1 MSSRRMYK
9 KMSLRN
15 QSITFAIA
23 LGTIPVI
30 ATGTISY
37 WITNPTIKAGVI
49 RYQKTLAIGIS
60 NRVHQLTSER
70 VKDIK
75 VLSGLAMFNEPKIVS
90 GPAYNQLNLL
100 MENFRQSYGM
110 YQNILVSDLT
120 GQVMLQT
127 QGSAV
132 SNIGNE
138 DYFQQV
144 QRTNQIAV
152 VKRREQGGEYVIIMA
167 APLRNV
173 NSSQPMGVVRTLMPV
188 KELAGMVNFA
198 AEQLAEGAEK
208 FQSENYHLIDGEGN
222 IFLSS
227 NPSLVGQNISS
238 EIPEFRQLSHNKQ
251 NISQEVF
258 NPVTKEK
265 ILITYVPI
273 PAIADAPN
281 LNWSVIV
288 THDTKEVFAT
298 EKQLFWVLTVV
309 VVVTAVVVSTIAALF
324 ANRTTRTITEIAN
337 VIAESSAKIASTME
351 QQERSTSQQ
360 AMAVNQTTSTMNE
373 LNNSARQSAEQ
384 AEGAAH
390 GARQALSLAR
400 EGSNAVEDTLAGMST
415 LREKVGAIA
424 QQIMRLSQQTNQIG
438 NISTIVAD
446 LANQTNMLALNA
458 SVEAVRAGEHG
469 KGFGV
474 VANEIR
480 KLADQ
485 SKKSAEKIG
494 TLVSDIQNSIDLTVM
509 VTDEGTKTV
518 EDGVKIAQ
526 ETEKAFSGVSNA
538 INDIVLST
546 QQISLNAEQQV
557 TAIQQ
562 VVDAMNSLNSSAQEN
577 VRGISQVKTRAQEL
591 SQAAQTLQTIV

>member
-1 MSSRRMYK
+1 MYY

-15 QSITFAIA
+15 QSIIFAIA

-30 ATGTISY
+30 ATGMIAY
-37 WITNPTIKAGVI
+37 WITNPTIKTGVI

-60 NRVHQLTSER
+60 NRIHQLTSER
-70 VKDIK
+70 VNDLK
-75 VLSGLAMFNEPKIVS
+75 VISGLGIFNDQKVVS
-90 GPAYNQLNLL
+90 GRTYNPLNAL

-110 YQNILVSDLT
+110 YQSILVSDLT
-120 GQVMLQT
+120 GKVMLQT

-132 SNIGNE
+132 SNISNE

-144 QRTNQIAV
+144 QRTNQITV

-167 APLRNV
+167 APLRNI

-188 KELAGMVNFA
+188 KELTKVVSFA
-198 AEQLAEGAEK
+198 AERLAEASEK
-208 FQSENYHLIDGEGN
+208 FQSENYHLIDGEGS

-227 NPSLVGQNISS
+227 NQSLVGQKIENQ
-238 EIPEFRQLSHNKQ
+238 IPEFRQLSQNKQ
-251 NISQEVF
+251 SISQELF
-258 NPVTKEK
+258 NPATKEN
-265 ILITYVPI
+265 ILITYIPI
-273 PAIADAPN
+273 PAIAEVAN
-281 LNWSVIV
+281 LNWSVVV

-309 VVVTAVVVSTIAALF
+309 VIITSVVVSIIAALF

-337 VIAESSAKIASTME
+337 VIAESSVEIASTME

-384 AEGAAH
+384 AEGSAH
-390 GARQALSLAR
+390 GARQALNLSKQ
-400 EGSNAVEDTLAGMST
+400 GSNAVEDTLEGMNT

-474 VANEIR
+474 VASEIR

-485 SKKSAEKIG
+485 SKNSAEKIN
-494 TLVSDIQNSIDLTVM
+494 TLVADIQNSIDLTVM

-538 INDIVLST
+538 INDMVLSC

-577 VRGISQVKTRAQEL
+577 VQGISQVKTRTQEL
-591 SQAAQTLQTIV
+591 SQAAQTLQGIV

>member
-1 MSSRRMYK
+1 MYY

-15 QSITFAIA
+15 QSIIFAIA

-30 ATGTISY
+30 ATGMIAY
-37 WITNPTIKAGVI
+37 WITNPTIKTGVI

-60 NRVHQLTSER
+60 NRIHQLTSER
-70 VKDIK
+70 VNDLK
-75 VLSGLAMFNEPKIVS
+75 VISGLGIFNDQKVVS
-90 GPAYNQLNLL
+90 GRTYNPLNAL

-110 YQNILVSDLT
+110 YQSILVSDLT
-120 GQVMLQT
+120 GKVMLQT

-132 SNIGNE
+132 SNISNE

-144 QRTNQIAV
+144 QRTNQITV
-152 VKRREQGGEYVIIMA
+152 VKRREQGGEYVILMA
-167 APLRNV
+167 APLRNI

-188 KELAGMVNFA
+188 KELTKVVSFA
-198 AEQLAEGAEK
+198 AERLAEASEK
-208 FQSENYHLIDGEGN
+208 FQSENYHLIDGEGS

-227 NPSLVGQNISS
+227 NQSLVGQKIENQ
-238 EIPEFRQLSHNKQ
+238 IPEFRQLSQNKQ
-251 NISQEVF
+251 SISQELF
-258 NPVTKEK
+258 NPATKEN
-265 ILITYVPI
+265 ILITYIPI
-273 PAIADAPN
+273 PAIAEVAN
-281 LNWSVIV
+281 LNWSVVV

-309 VVVTAVVVSTIAALF
+309 VIITSVVVSIIAALF

-337 VIAESSAKIASTME
+337 VIAESSVEIASTME

-384 AEGAAH
+384 AEGSAH
-390 GARQALSLAR
+390 GARQALNLSKQ
-400 EGSNAVEDTLAGMST
+400 GSNAVEDTLEGMNT

-474 VANEIR
+474 VASEIR

-485 SKKSAEKIG
+485 SKNSAEKIN
-494 TLVSDIQNSIDLTVM
+494 TLVADIQNSIDLTVM

-538 INDIVLST
+538 INDMVLSC

-577 VRGISQVKTRAQEL
+577 VQGISQVKTRTQEL
-591 SQAAQTLQTIV
+591 SQAAQTLQGIV

>member
-1 MSSRRMYK
+1 
-9 KMSLRN
+9 MSLRN
-15 QSITFAIA
+15 QSIIFAIA

-30 ATGTISY
+30 ATGMIAY
-37 WITNPTIKAGVI
+37 WITNPTIKTGVI

-60 NRVHQLTSER
+60 NRIHQLTSER
-70 VKDIK
+70 VNDLK
-75 VLSGLAMFNEPKIVS
+75 VISGLGIFNDQKVVS
-90 GPAYNQLNLL
+90 GRTYNPLNAL

-110 YQNILVSDLT
+110 YQSILVSDLT
-120 GQVMLQT
+120 GKVMLQT

-132 SNIGNE
+132 SNISNE

-144 QRTNQIAV
+144 QRTNQITV

-167 APLRNV
+167 APLRNI

-188 KELAGMVNFA
+188 KELTKVVSFA
-198 AEQLAEGAEK
+198 AERLAEASEK
-208 FQSENYHLIDGEGN
+208 FQSENYHLIDGEGS

-227 NPSLVGQNISS
+227 NQSLVGQKIENQ
-238 EIPEFRQLSHNKQ
+238 IPEFRQLSQNKQ
-251 NISQEVF
+251 SISQELF
-258 NPVTKEK
+258 NPATKEN
-265 ILITYVPI
+265 ILITYIPI
-273 PAIADAPN
+273 PAIAEVAN
-281 LNWSVIV
+281 LNWSVVV

-309 VVVTAVVVSTIAALF
+309 VIITSVVVSIIAALF

-337 VIAESSAKIASTME
+337 VIAESSVEIASTME

-384 AEGAAH
+384 AEGSAH
-390 GARQALSLAR
+390 GARQALNLSKQ
-400 EGSNAVEDTLAGMST
+400 GSNAVEDTLEGMNT

-474 VANEIR
+474 VASEIR

-485 SKKSAEKIG
+485 SKNSAEKIN
-494 TLVSDIQNSIDLTVM
+494 TLVADIQNSIDLTVM

-538 INDIVLST
+538 INDMVLSC

-577 VRGISQVKTRAQEL
+577 VQGISQVKTRTQEL
-591 SQAAQTLQTIV
+591 SQAAQTLQGIV

>member
-1 MSSRRMYK
+1 MSY

-15 QSITFAIA
+15 QSIIFAIA

-30 ATGTISY
+30 ATGMIAY
-37 WITNPTIKAGVI
+37 WITNPTIKTGVI

-60 NRVHQLTSER
+60 NRIHQLTSER
-70 VKDIK
+70 VNDLK
-75 VLSGLAMFNEPKIVS
+75 VISGLGIFNDQKVVS
-90 GPAYNQLNLL
+90 GRTYNPLNAL

-110 YQNILVSDLT
+110 YQSILVSDLT
-120 GQVMLQT
+120 GKVMLQT

-132 SNIGNE
+132 SNISNE

-144 QRTNQIAV
+144 QRTNQITV

-167 APLRNV
+167 APLRNI

-188 KELAGMVNFA
+188 KELTKVVSFA
-198 AEQLAEGAEK
+198 AERLAEASEK
-208 FQSENYHLIDGEGN
+208 FQSENYHLIDGEGS

-227 NPSLVGQNISS
+227 NQSLVGQKIENQ
-238 EIPEFRQLSHNKQ
+238 IPEFRQLSQNKQ
-251 NISQEVF
+251 SISQELF
-258 NPVTKEK
+258 NPATKEN
-265 ILITYVPI
+265 ILITYIPI
-273 PAIADAPN
+273 PAIAEVAN
-281 LNWSVIV
+281 LNWSVVV

-309 VVVTAVVVSTIAALF
+309 VIITSVVVSIIAALF

-337 VIAESSAKIASTME
+337 VIAESSVEIASTME

-384 AEGAAH
+384 AEGSAH
-390 GARQALSLAR
+390 GARQALNLSKQ
-400 EGSNAVEDTLAGMST
+400 GSNAVEDTLEGMNT

-474 VANEIR
+474 VASEIR

-485 SKKSAEKIG
+485 SKNSAEKIN
-494 TLVSDIQNSIDLTVM
+494 TLVADIQNSIDLTVM

-538 INDIVLST
+538 INDMVLSC

-577 VRGISQVKTRAQEL
+577 VQGISQVKTRTQEL
-591 SQAAQTLQTIV
+591 SQAAQTLQGIV

>member
-1 MSSRRMYK
+1 MYY

-15 QSITFAIA
+15 QSIIFAIA

-30 ATGTISY
+30 ATGMIAY
-37 WITNPTIKAGVI
+37 WITNPTIKTGVI

-60 NRVHQLTSER
+60 NRIHQLTSER
-70 VKDIK
+70 VNDLK
-75 VLSGLAMFNEPKIVS
+75 VISGLGIFNDQKVVS
-90 GPAYNQLNLL
+90 GRTYNPLNAL

-110 YQNILVSDLT
+110 YQSILVSDLT
-120 GQVMLQT
+120 GKVMLQT

-132 SNIGNE
+132 SNISNE

-144 QRTNQIAV
+144 QRTNQITV
-152 VKRREQGGEYVIIMA
+152 VKRREQGGEYVILMA
-167 APLRNV
+167 APLRNI

-188 KELAGMVNFA
+188 KELTKVLSFA
-198 AEQLAEGAEK
+198 AERLAEASEK
-208 FQSENYHLIDGEGN
+208 FQSENYHLIDGEGS

-227 NPSLVGQNISS
+227 NQSLVGQKIENQ
-238 EIPEFRQLSHNKQ
+238 IPEFRQLSQNKQ
-251 NISQEVF
+251 SISQELF
-258 NPVTKEK
+258 NPATKEN
-265 ILITYVPI
+265 ILITYIPI
-273 PAIADAPN
+273 PAIAEVAN
-281 LNWSVIV
+281 LNWSVVV

-309 VVVTAVVVSTIAALF
+309 VIITSVVVSIIAALF

-337 VIAESSAKIASTME
+337 VIAESSVEIASTME

-384 AEGAAH
+384 AEGSAH
-390 GARQALSLAR
+390 GARQALNLSKQ
-400 EGSNAVEDTLAGMST
+400 GSNAVEDTLEGMNT

-474 VANEIR
+474 VASEIR

-485 SKKSAEKIG
+485 SKNSAEKIN
-494 TLVSDIQNSIDLTVM
+494 TLVADIQNSIDLTVM

-538 INDIVLST
+538 INDMVLSC

-577 VRGISQVKTRAQEL
+577 VQGISQVKTRTQEL
-591 SQAAQTLQTIV
+591 SQAAQTLQGIV

>member
-1 MSSRRMYK
+1 
-9 KMSLRN
+9 MSLRN
-15 QSITFAIA
+15 QSIIFAIA

-30 ATGTISY
+30 ATGMIAY
-37 WITNPTIKAGVI
+37 WITNPTIKTGVI

-60 NRVHQLTSER
+60 NRIHQLTSER
-70 VKDIK
+70 VNDLK
-75 VLSGLAMFNEPKIVS
+75 VISGLGIFNDQKVVS
-90 GPAYNQLNLL
+90 GRTYNPLNAL

-110 YQNILVSDLT
+110 YQSILVSDLT
-120 GQVMLQT
+120 GKVMLQT

-132 SNIGNE
+132 SNISNE

-144 QRTNQIAV
+144 QRTNQITV
-152 VKRREQGGEYVIIMA
+152 VKRREQGGEYVILMA
-167 APLRNV
+167 APLRNI

-188 KELAGMVNFA
+188 KELTKVVSFA
-198 AEQLAEGAEK
+198 AERLAEASEK
-208 FQSENYHLIDGEGN
+208 FQSENYHLIDGEGS

-227 NPSLVGQNISS
+227 NQSLVGQKIENQ
-238 EIPEFRQLSHNKQ
+238 IPEFRQLSQNKQ
-251 NISQEVF
+251 SISQELF
-258 NPVTKEK
+258 NPATKEN
-265 ILITYVPI
+265 ILITYIPI
-273 PAIADAPN
+273 PAIAEVAN
-281 LNWSVIV
+281 LNWSVVV

-309 VVVTAVVVSTIAALF
+309 VIITSVVVSIIAALF

-337 VIAESSAKIASTME
+337 VIAESSVEIASTME

-384 AEGAAH
+384 AEGSAH
-390 GARQALSLAR
+390 GARQALNLSKQ
-400 EGSNAVEDTLAGMST
+400 GSNAVEDTLEGMNT

-474 VANEIR
+474 VASEIR

-485 SKKSAEKIG
+485 SKNSAEKIN
-494 TLVSDIQNSIDLTVM
+494 TLVADIQNSIDLTVM

-538 INDIVLST
+538 INDMVLSC

-577 VRGISQVKTRAQEL
+577 VQGISQVKTRTQEL
-591 SQAAQTLQTIV
+591 SQAAQTLQGIV

>member
-1 MSSRRMYK
+1 MSY

-15 QSITFAIA
+15 QSIIFAIA

-30 ATGTISY
+30 ATGMIAY
-37 WITNPTIKAGVI
+37 WITNPTIKTGVI
-49 RYQKTLAIGIS
+49 RYQKTLGIGIS
-60 NRVHQLTSER
+60 NRIHQLTSER
-70 VKDIK
+70 VNDLK
-75 VLSGLAMFNEPKIVS
+75 VISGLGIFNDQKVVS
-90 GPAYNQLNLL
+90 GTTYNPLNAL

-110 YQNILVSDLT
+110 YQSILVSDLT
-120 GQVMLQT
+120 GKVMLQT

-132 SNIGNE
+132 SNISNE

-144 QRTNQIAV
+144 QRTNQITV

-167 APLRNV
+167 APLRNI

-188 KELAGMVNFA
+188 KELTKVVSFA
-198 AEQLAEGAEK
+198 AERLAEASEK
-208 FQSENYHLIDGEGN
+208 FQSENYHLIDGEGS

-227 NPSLVGQNISS
+227 NQSLVGQKIENQ
-238 EIPEFRQLSHNKQ
+238 IPEFRQLSQNKQ
-251 NISQEVF
+251 SISQELF
-258 NPVTKEK
+258 NPATKEN
-265 ILITYVPI
+265 ILITYIPI
-273 PAIADAPN
+273 PAIAEVAN
-281 LNWSVIV
+281 LNWSVVV

-309 VVVTAVVVSTIAALF
+309 VIITSVVVSIIAALF

-337 VIAESSAKIASTME
+337 VIAESSVEIASTME

-384 AEGAAH
+384 AEGSAH
-390 GARQALSLAR
+390 GARQALNLSKQ
-400 EGSNAVEDTLAGMST
+400 GSNAVEDTLEGMNT

-474 VANEIR
+474 VASEIR

-485 SKKSAEKIG
+485 SKNSAEKIN
-494 TLVSDIQNSIDLTVM
+494 TLVADIQNSIDLTVM

-538 INDIVLST
+538 INDMVLSC

-577 VRGISQVKTRAQEL
+577 VQGISQVKTRTQEL
-591 SQAAQTLQTIV
+591 SQAAQTLQGIV

>member
-1 MSSRRMYK
+1 MSY

-15 QSITFAIA
+15 QSIIFAIA

-30 ATGTISY
+30 ATGIIAY
-37 WITNPTIKAGVI
+37 WITNPTIKTGVI

-60 NRVHQLTSER
+60 NRIHQLTSER
-70 VKDIK
+70 VNDLK
-75 VLSGLAMFNEPKIVS
+75 VISGLGIFNDQKVVS
-90 GPAYNQLNLL
+90 GTTYNPLNAL

-110 YQNILVSDLT
+110 YQSILVSDLT
-120 GQVMLQT
+120 GKVMLQT

-132 SNIGNE
+132 SNISNE

-144 QRTNQIAV
+144 QRTNQITV
-152 VKRREQGGEYVIIMA
+152 VKRREQGGEHVIIMA
-167 APLRNV
+167 APLRNI

-188 KELAGMVNFA
+188 KELTKVVSFA
-198 AEQLAEGAEK
+198 AERLAEASEK
-208 FQSENYHLIDGEGN
+208 FQSENYHLIDGEGS

-227 NPSLVGQNISS
+227 NQSLVGQKIENQ
-238 EIPEFRQLSHNKQ
+238 IPEFRQLSQNKQ
-251 NISQEVF
+251 SISQELF
-258 NPVTKEK
+258 NPATKEN
-265 ILITYVPI
+265 ILITYIPI
-273 PAIADAPN
+273 PAIAEVAN
-281 LNWSVIV
+281 LNWSVVV

-309 VVVTAVVVSTIAALF
+309 VIITSVVVSVIAALF

-337 VIAESSAKIASTME
+337 VIAESSVEIASTME

-384 AEGAAH
+384 AEGSAH
-390 GARQALSLAR
+390 GARQALNLSQ
-400 EGSNAVEDTLAGMST
+400 EGSNAVEDTLEGMNT

-474 VANEIR
+474 VASEIR

-485 SKKSAEKIG
+485 SKNSAEKIN
-494 TLVSDIQNSIDLTVM
+494 TLVADIQNSIDLTVM

-538 INDIVLST
+538 INDMVLSC

-562 VVDAMNSLNSSAQEN
+562 VVDAMNSLNSSAREN
-577 VRGISQVKTRAQEL
+577 VQGISQVKTRTQEL
-591 SQAAQTLQTIV
+591 SQAAQTLQSIV

>member
-1 MSSRRMYK
+1 MSY

-15 QSITFAIA
+15 QSIIFAIA

-30 ATGTISY
+30 ATGVIAY
-37 WITNPTIKAGVI
+37 WITNPTIKTGVI
-49 RYQKTLAIGIS
+49 RYQKTLGIGIS
-60 NRVHQLTSER
+60 NRIHQLTSER
-70 VKDIK
+70 VNDLK
-75 VLSGLAMFNEPKIVS
+75 VISGLGIFNDQKVVS
-90 GPAYNQLNLL
+90 GTTYNPLNAL

-110 YQNILVSDLT
+110 YQSILVSDLT
-120 GQVMLQT
+120 GKVMLQT

-132 SNIGNE
+132 SNISNE

-144 QRTNQIAV
+144 QRTNQITV

-167 APLRNV
+167 APLRNI

-188 KELAGMVNFA
+188 KELTKVVSFA
-198 AEQLAEGAEK
+198 AERLAEASEK
-208 FQSENYHLIDGEGN
+208 FQSENYHLIDGEGS

-227 NPSLVGQNISS
+227 NQSLVGQKIENQ
-238 EIPEFRQLSHNKQ
+238 IPEFRQLSQNKQ
-251 NISQEVF
+251 SISQELF
-258 NPVTKEK
+258 NPATKEN
-265 ILITYVPI
+265 ILITYIPI
-273 PAIADAPN
+273 PAIAEVAN
-281 LNWSVIV
+281 LNWSVVV

-309 VVVTAVVVSTIAALF
+309 VIITSVVVSIIAALF

-337 VIAESSAKIASTME
+337 VIAESSVEIASTME

-384 AEGAAH
+384 AEGSAH
-390 GARQALSLAR
+390 GARQALNLSKQ
-400 EGSNAVEDTLAGMST
+400 GSNAVEDTLEGMNT

-474 VANEIR
+474 VASEIR

-485 SKKSAEKIG
+485 SKNSAEKIN
-494 TLVSDIQNSIDLTVM
+494 TLVADIQNSIDLTVM

-538 INDIVLST
+538 INDMVLSC

-577 VRGISQVKTRAQEL
+577 VQGISQVKTRTQEL
-591 SQAAQTLQTIV
+591 SQAAQTLQGIV

>member
-1 MSSRRMYK
+1 MSY

-15 QSITFAIA
+15 QSIIFAIA

-30 ATGTISY
+30 ATGMIAY
-37 WITNPTIKAGVI
+37 WITNPTIKTGVI

-60 NRVHQLTSER
+60 NRIHQLTSER
-70 VKDIK
+70 VNDLK
-75 VLSGLAMFNEPKIVS
+75 VISGLGIFNDQKVVS
-90 GPAYNQLNLL
+90 GRTYNPLNAL

-110 YQNILVSDLT
+110 YQSILVSDLT
-120 GQVMLQT
+120 GKVMLQT

-132 SNIGNE
+132 SNISNE

-144 QRTNQIAV
+144 QRTNQITV
-152 VKRREQGGEYVIIMA
+152 VKRREQGGEYVILMA
-167 APLRNV
+167 APLRNI

-188 KELAGMVNFA
+188 KELTKVLSFA
-198 AEQLAEGAEK
+198 AERLAEASEK
-208 FQSENYHLIDGEGN
+208 FQSENYHLIDGEGS

-227 NPSLVGQNISS
+227 NQSLVGQKIENQ
-238 EIPEFRQLSHNKQ
+238 IPEFRQLSQNKQ
-251 NISQEVF
+251 SISQELF
-258 NPVTKEK
+258 NPATKEN
-265 ILITYVPI
+265 ILITYIPI
-273 PAIADAPN
+273 PAIAEVAN
-281 LNWSVIV
+281 LNWSVVV

-309 VVVTAVVVSTIAALF
+309 VIITSVVVSIIAALF

-337 VIAESSAKIASTME
+337 VIAESSVEIASTME

-384 AEGAAH
+384 AEGSAH
-390 GARQALSLAR
+390 GARQALNLSKQ
-400 EGSNAVEDTLAGMST
+400 GSNAVEDTLEGMNT

-474 VANEIR
+474 VASEIR

-485 SKKSAEKIG
+485 SKNSAEKIN
-494 TLVSDIQNSIDLTVM
+494 TLVADIQNSIDLTVM

-538 INDIVLST
+538 INDMVLSC

-577 VRGISQVKTRAQEL
+577 VQGISQVKTRTQEL
-591 SQAAQTLQTIV
+591 SQAAQTLQGIV

>member
-1 MSSRRMYK
+1 MSQ

-15 QSITFAIA
+15 QSIILAIA

-30 ATGTISY
+30 ATGIIAY
-37 WITNPTIKAGVI
+37 WITNPTIKTGVI

-60 NRVHQLTSER
+60 NRIHQLTSER
-70 VKDIK
+70 VNDLKFISS
-75 VLSGLAMFNEPKIVS
+75 LGMFNEQKVVA
-90 GPAYNQLNLL
+90 GTGYNQLNLL
-100 MENFRQSYGM
+100 METFRQSYGM
-110 YQNILVSDLT
+110 YQNILISDIT
-120 GQVMLQT
+120 GKVMLQT

-132 SNIGNE
+132 STISNE

-144 QRTNQIAV
+144 QRTNQITV
-152 VKRREQGGEYVIIMA
+152 VKRKEQGGEYVIIMA
-167 APLRNV
+167 APLRSTNR
-173 NSSQPMGVVRTLMPV
+173 SQPMGVVRTLTPV
-188 KELAGMVNFA
+188 KELTEVVSFA
-198 AEQLAEGAEK
+198 AERLAEGAEK
-208 FQSENYHLIDGEGN
+208 FQSENYYLIDGEGN

-227 NPSLVGQNISS
+227 NQSLVGQKIENQ
-238 EIPEFRQLSHNKQ
+238 IPEFRQLSQNKQ
-251 NISQEVF
+251 SISQELF
-258 NPVTKEK
+258 NPATKEN
-265 ILITYVPI
+265 ILITYIPM
-273 PAIADAPN
+273 PAIAEVAN

-298 EKQLFWVLTVV
+298 EKQLFWILTVV
-309 VVVTAVVVSTIAALF
+309 VVVTSVVVSMIAALF
-324 ANRTTRTITEIAN
+324 ANRTTRMITEIAN
-337 VIAESSAKIASTME
+337 VIAESSVEIASTME

-384 AEGAAH
+384 AEGSAH
-390 GARQALSLAR
+390 GARQALNLSR
-400 EGSNAVEDTLAGMST
+400 EGSNAVEDTLEGMNT

-438 NISTIVAD
+438 SISTIVAD

-469 KGFGV
+469 RGFGV
-474 VANEIR
+474 VASEIR

-485 SKKSAEKIG
+485 SKNSAEKIS
-494 TLVSDIQNSIDLTVM
+494 TLVADIQNSIDLTVM
-509 VTDEGTKTV
+509 ATDEGTKTV

-577 VRGISQVKTRAQEL
+577 VQGISQVKTRTQEL
-591 SQAAQTLQTIV
+591 SQAAQTLQSIV

>member
-1 MSSRRMYK
+1 MSY

-15 QSITFAIA
+15 QSIIFAIA

-30 ATGTISY
+30 ATGMIAY
-37 WITNPTIKAGVI
+37 WITNPTIKTGVI

-60 NRVHQLTSER
+60 NRIHQLTSER
-70 VKDIK
+70 VNDLK
-75 VLSGLAMFNEPKIVS
+75 VISGLGIFNDQKVVS
-90 GPAYNQLNLL
+90 GRTYNPLNAL

-110 YQNILVSDLT
+110 YQSILVSDLT
-120 GQVMLQT
+120 GKVMLQT

-132 SNIGNE
+132 SNISNE

-144 QRTNQIAV
+144 QRTNQITV
-152 VKRREQGGEYVIIMA
+152 VKRREQGGEYVILMA
-167 APLRNV
+167 APLRNI

-188 KELAGMVNFA
+188 KELTKVVSFA
-198 AEQLAEGAEK
+198 AERLAEASEK
-208 FQSENYHLIDGEGN
+208 FQSENYHLIDGEGS

-227 NPSLVGQNISS
+227 NQSLVGQKIENQ
-238 EIPEFRQLSHNKQ
+238 IPEFRQLSQNKQ
-251 NISQEVF
+251 SISQELF
-258 NPVTKEK
+258 NPATKEN
-265 ILITYVPI
+265 ILITYIPI
-273 PAIADAPN
+273 PAIAEVAN
-281 LNWSVIV
+281 LNWSVVV

-309 VVVTAVVVSTIAALF
+309 VIITSVVVSIIAALF

-337 VIAESSAKIASTME
+337 VIAESSVEIASTME

-384 AEGAAH
+384 AEGSAH
-390 GARQALSLAR
+390 GARQALNLSKQ
-400 EGSNAVEDTLAGMST
+400 GSNAVEDTLEGMNT

-474 VANEIR
+474 VASEIR

-485 SKKSAEKIG
+485 SKNSAEKIN
-494 TLVSDIQNSIDLTVM
+494 TLVADIQNSIDLTVM

-538 INDIVLST
+538 INDMVLSC

-577 VRGISQVKTRAQEL
+577 VQGISQVKTRTQEL
-591 SQAAQTLQTIV
+591 SQAAQTLQGIV

>member
-1 MSSRRMYK
+1 MSQ

-15 QSITFAIA
+15 QSIIFAIA

-30 ATGTISY
+30 ATGIIAY
-37 WITNPTIKAGVI
+37 WITNPTIKTGVI
-49 RYQKTLAIGIS
+49 RYQKTLAIGIT
-60 NRVHQLTSER
+60 NRIHQLTSER
-70 VKDIK
+70 VNDLEVI
-75 VLSGLAMFNEPKIVS
+75 SGLGMFNEQKVVS
-90 GPAYNQLNLL
+90 GTTYNQLNVL
-100 MENFRQSYGM
+100 METFRQSYGM
-110 YQNILVSDLT
+110 YQSILVSDLT
-120 GQVMLQT
+120 GKVMLQT
-127 QGSAV
+127 QGASV

-152 VKRREQGGEYVIIMA
+152 VKRKEQGGEYVIIMA
-167 APLRNV
+167 APLRNI
-173 NSSQPMGVVRTLMPV
+173 NSSQPIGVVRTLMPV
-188 KELAGMVNFA
+188 KELAGIVSFA
-198 AEQLAEGAEK
+198 AERLAEGAEK

-227 NPSLVGQNISS
+227 NPSLVGQKIENH
-238 EIPEFRQLSHNKQ
+238 IPEFRQLSQNKQ
-251 NISQEVF
+251 SISQELF
-258 NPVTKEK
+258 NPATKEN
-265 ILITYVPI
+265 ILITYIPM
-273 PAIADAPN
+273 PAIAEIPN
-281 LNWSVIV
+281 LNWSAIV

-309 VVVTAVVVSTIAALF
+309 VLVTSVVVSIIAALF

-337 VIAESSAKIASTME
+337 VIAESSVEIASTME

-384 AEGAAH
+384 AEGSAH
-390 GARQALSLAR
+390 GARQALNLSQ
-400 EGSNAVEDTLAGMST
+400 EGSNAVEDTLEGMNT

-474 VANEIR
+474 VAGEIR

-485 SKKSAEKIG
+485 SKNSAEKIN
-494 TLVSDIQNSIDLTVM
+494 TLVADIQNSIDLTVM

-562 VVDAMNSLNSSAQEN
+562 VVDAMNSLNSSAREN
-577 VRGISQVKTRAQEL
+577 VQGISQVKTRTQEL
-591 SQAAQTLQTIV
+591 SQAAQTLQSIV

>member
-1 MSSRRMYK
+1 MSQ

-15 QSITFAIA
+15 QSIIFAIA

-30 ATGTISY
+30 ATGTIAY
-37 WITNPTIKAGVI
+37 WITNPTIKTGVI

-60 NRVHQLTSER
+60 NRIHQLTSER
-70 VKDIK
+70 VNDLRVI
-75 VLSGLAMFNEPKIVS
+75 SGLAMFPEPKIVP
-90 GPAYNQLNLL
+90 GPAYNQLNVLI
-100 MENFRQSYGM
+100 ENFRQSYRV
-110 YQNILVSDLT
+110 YQSILVSDLT
-120 GQVMLQT
+120 GQVMIQT

-132 SNIGNE
+132 SNISNE

-152 VKRREQGGEYVIIMA
+152 VKRKEQGGEYVIIMA
-167 APLRNV
+167 APLRNI
-173 NSSQPMGVVRTLMPV
+173 NSSQPIGVVRTLMPV
-188 KELAGMVNFA
+188 KELTEVVSFA
-198 AEQLAEGAEK
+198 AARLAEGAEK
-208 FQSENYHLIDGEGN
+208 FQSENYYLIDGEGN

-227 NPSLVGQNISS
+227 NQSLVGQKIENH
-238 EIPEFRQLSHNKQ
+238 IPEFRQLSQ
-251 NISQEVF
+251 NQQTISQELF
-258 NPVTKEK
+258 NPATKEN
-265 ILITYVPI
+265 ILITYI
-273 PAIADAPN
+273 HLPAIDDVAN

-309 VVVTAVVVSTIAALF
+309 VVVTSVAVSIIAALF

-337 VIAESSAKIASTME
+337 VIAESSVEIASTME

-384 AEGAAH
+384 AEGSAH
-390 GARQALSLAR
+390 GARQALNLSQ
-400 EGSNAVEDTLAGMST
+400 EGSNAVEDTLEGMNT

-474 VANEIR
+474 VASEIR

-485 SKKSAEKIG
+485 SKNSAEKIN
-494 TLVSDIQNSIDLTVM
+494 TLVADIQNSIDLTVM

-562 VVDAMNSLNSSAQEN
+562 VVDAMNSLNSSAREN
-577 VRGISQVKTRAQEL
+577 VQGISQVKTRTQEL
-591 SQAAQTLQTIV
+591 SQAAQTLQSIV